1 MTMSVQ
7 SAGRIARPALERR
20 ITEGFEAGSVL
31 LVAGPG
37 YGKTT
42 ALEDAVAVAGLPS
55 IWITCARSGGVGRLL
70 LETVEGLRAAVPG
83 LTDVLGESLVGALEP
98 VDAPAVIG
106 TLRAELEELLVEPV
120 VVVFDDAEALHDDPA
135 ALAFLREGLL
145 SVRAPF
151 SVAIASRRPLPLKLT
166 KLRAAGRLLELGPA
180 ELSLTAGEC
189 EELLRL
195 RHGAP
200 VSGEEVAAVV
210 AASEGWPMG
219 VALSAMAGPSAAGAG
234 PVPHEE
240 LFEYLAEEVLERL
253 TAEERAQVVESSVP
267 ATLTPELVAALGLP
281 VDFLERTERSGL
293 FLRTHPSGARSYH
306 PLFRS
311 FLLERLDG
319 LRGPEER
326 AALHERAAGALAEDG
341 QAAAA
346 IEHWLAAGSHEQA
359 LDHLGG
365 AGANLV
371 RTSPESVSTWLATM
385 PEPLRCDPR
394 AQILEG
400 QLLWGGGDHEKARV
414 ELRGAVA
421 GFEATGDEDRAWLA
435 RIYLA
440 DTLIFLGR
448 YEEVSEVAAG
458 WEEVSAPIATF
469 AAMAVA
475 WFEVIALSTLGAIE
489 RAEALRARLFRDSA
503 AAAQFSFIDVL
514 SQSGRGLA
522 AGRCRDALDL
532 LHAKIAELELDDP
545 LGRLPYALGMVLVI
559 QRNLGRREAIPGW
572 LERCE
577 TEAGRVGLGFALRDF
592 RLQRASW
599 LAQEGELAAAEAQL
613 ARAGE
618 RRGSG
623 WRGIYE
629 AEAKAHVAALRGD
642 VADAVAAAR
651 TALDI
656 AVDAPMPWRPLV
668 VCEMSELL
676 AEAGE
681 VEVARAAIETTLRAL
696 DERFPGKPGSL
707 HRAWLLTAR
716 ACLEY
721 RTGEAG
727 PACHSLAL
735 AWEEAAGEAGAM
747 VRRWWPGLRPLLWE
761 ALAGDELAADAV
773 VAALREAFAGGEA
786 LVEMVDHPQPEVRRA
801 ALRTALAADHPAVL
815 LRLGELVEDEDEL
828 VAAAAAA
835 TRQRLGPSPPPLR
848 FELLGGFR
856 ARRAGWEL
864 DESSWKRP
872 MAARVVRFLLIQG
885 TAAVPEDALFEAF
898 WSDRDADAARQHLT
912 VAISRARK
920 VLDLP
925 GAEESVIEVH
935 ERTYRLA
942 LRERDGVDAVEF
954 EAAAAAALADAGPGR
969 LAALRR
975 AAALWTGEP
984 LPEDR
989 YAEWSAA
996 WRARLVGTYSDLLGA
1011 LIESHFAAAEHD
1023 EAIRVGRR
1031 LLAVEPLNEAAHR
1044 SLMVAYARTG
1054 RTSHALRQYLE
1065 CRRRLVV
1072 ELGIEP
1078 GFETASVHAR
1088 ILAGERV

>member
-1 MTMSVQ
+1 MSVQ

-20 ITEGFEAGSVL
+20 ISEGFEAGSVL
-31 LVAGPG
+31 LVAGAG
-37 YGKTT
+37 YGKTM
-42 ALEDAVAVAGLPS
+42 ALEEAIAVGGLPS
-55 IWITCARSGGVGRLL
+55 IWLTCAQSGGVGRLL
-70 LETVEGLRAAVPG
+70 LETVEGLSRAVPG
-83 LTDVLGESLVGALEP
+83 LTDVVGESLVGRLEP

-106 TLRAELEELLVEPV
+106 TLRTELERLLVEPV

-145 SVRAPF
+145 AVSGPL

-166 KLRAAGRLLELGPA
+166 KLRAAGRLVEIGPA

-200 VSGEEVAAVV
+200 VASEEVAAVV
-210 AASEGWPMG
+210 TASEGWPLG
-219 VALSAMAGPSAAGAG
+219 VALSAMAGPTVAGAG

-240 LFEYLAEEVLERL
+240 LFAYLAEEVLERL
-253 TAEERAQVVESSVP
+253 DAEERAQVVESSVV
-267 ATLTPELVAALGLP
+267 ATMTPELVVALGLP
-281 VDFLERTERSGL
+281 PDFLERTERSGL
-293 FLRTHPSGARSYH
+293 FLRTHPSGERSYH
-306 PLFRS
+306 PLFRA

-319 LRGPEER
+319 LRGPAER
-326 AALHERAAGALAEDG
+326 AALHERAAAALAGEG
-341 QAAAA
+341 QEAAA
-346 IEHWLAAGSHEQA
+346 IEHWLAACNHERA

-371 RTSPESVSTWLATM
+371 RTSPESVTAWLATM
-385 PEPLRCDPR
+385 PDALRRDPR

-400 QLLWGGGDHEKARV
+400 QLCWGAGDHVKAWE

-421 GFEATGDEDRAWLA
+421 GFEAAGDEDRAWLA

-440 DTLIFLGR
+440 DTLVFLGR

-458 WEEVSAPIATF
+458 WEEVSAPIATY

-475 WFEVIALSTLGAIE
+475 WFEVVALSTIGAID
-489 RAEALRARLFRDSA
+489 RAEELRARLRRDPA

-522 AGRCRDALDL
+522 AGQCEDALAL

-559 QRNLGRREAIPGW
+559 LRNLGRREAIPPW

-577 TEAGRVGLGFALRDF
+577 TEASRVGLGFALRDF

-599 LAQEGELAAAEAQL
+599 LAQEGSLAAAEAQL
-613 ARAGE
+613 AAAGE

-623 WRGIYE
+623 WDAVYL
-629 AEAKAHVAALRGD
+629 AEARAHVASLRGD
-642 VADAVAAAR
+642 LADAVAAAR
-651 TALDI
+651 TALEI
-656 AVDAPMPWRPLV
+656 AADAPMPWRALI

-681 VEVARAAIETTLRAL
+681 VEAGEAAIATTLAAL
-696 DERFPGKPGSL
+696 DERFPGEPGSL

-721 RTGEAG
+721 RTGEVRS
-727 PACHSLAL
+727 ACCSLAR
-735 AWEEAAGEAGAM
+735 AWEEAAREAGAM
-747 VRRWWPGLRPLLWE
+747 VRRWWPGLRPLLWD
-761 ALAGDELAADAV
+761 ALATGDLAPDAV

-815 LRLGELVEDEDEL
+815 QRLSELVEDDDGG
-828 VAAAAAA
+828 VATAALA
-835 TRQRLGPSPPPLR
+835 TRRRLGPAPPPLR
-848 FELLGGFR
+848 LELLGGFR
-856 ARRAGWEL
+856 LRRAGWEL
-864 DESSWKRP
+864 DEASWQRP

-885 TAAVPEDALFEAF
+885 AAAVPEDALFEAF
-898 WSDRDADAARQHLT
+898 WPDRDADAARQHLT

-925 GAEESVIEVH
+925 GVEESAIEVR

-942 LRERDGVDAVEF
+942 LRERDSVDAVEF
-954 EAAAAAALADAGPGR
+954 EAAAAAALADTGPGR
-969 LAALRR
+969 LAALRGGV
-975 AAALWTGEP
+975 ALWTGEP

-989 YAEWSAA
+989 YEEWSAA
-996 WRARLVGTYSDLLGA
+996 WRARLVGTYADLLGA
-1011 LIESHFAAAEHD
+1011 LIEAHFTAAEHD
-1023 EAIRVGRR
+1023 EAIRIGRR

-1078 GFETASVHAR
+1078 GAETTAVHAR